1 MIERK
6 MWNGY
11 RIRMVIEEEMM
22 KRIIGLGGD
31 KGIKPTN
38 QLYGCW
44 HAQLCLITK
53 LEGRRSLI
61 PYVIPFDKTKKY

>member
-1 MIERK
+1 MDIGR
-6 MWNGY
+6 M
-11 RIRMVIEEEMM
+11 RMVIEEQMM

-44 HAQLCLITK
+44 HAQLCTHHKVRREKK
-53 LEGRRSLI
+53 LNSI
-61 PYVIPFDKTKKY
+61 CHPI